1 MLESLVIAAARS
13 DNSQTMFRN
22 EREFADFVQKALHQ
36 AGHDVQREVPVG
48 SRHRLDMLAVAD
60 GVRKGVEV
68 KFTARGLLDDLTKS
82 QALLRLFEVD
92 EMYVC
97 GPKVFM
103 SEDVLALSA
112 SLGVGLLAVS
122 DTGELH
128 WLAKSKRL
136 KPARL
141 SLAGGY
147 SAVVYPGGE
156 ARYHAAVFNMGE
168 KTAVNVE
175 VSMVPAGA
183 FSAPQKSKARAQRAT
198 IDGGDKWE
206 VDLACKVKNS
216 TRPGKH
222 PLMLTVRA
230 ANAERENS
238 TVNYEVREAG
248 GQ

>member
-1 MLESLVIAAARS
+1 M
-13 DNSQTMFRN
+13 
-22 EREFADFVQKALHQ
+22 
-36 AGHDVQREVPVG
+36 
-48 SRHRLDMLAVAD
+48 AVAD
-60 GVRKGVEV
+60 GIRKGIEV
-68 KFTARGLLDDLTKS
+68 KFTARGLLDLTKS
-82 QALLRLFEVD
+82 QALLRLCEVD

-112 SLGVGLLAVS
+112 SLGVGILAVS
-122 DTGELH
+122 DAADLH

-136 KPARL
+136 KPPRL

-168 KTAVNVE
+168 KTAVSVE

-183 FSAPQKSKARAQRAT
+183 FSAPQKSKARARRASLE
-198 IDGGDKWE
+198 GGDKWE
-206 VDLACKVKNS
+206 VDLACKVKNG
-216 TRPGKH
+216 TRPGRH

-230 ANAERENS
+230 ANAEREDS
-238 TVNYEVREAG
+238 TIHYEVRPPG
-248 GQ
+248 NRVG

>member
-1 MLESLVIAAARS
+1 MRELASGYIDVLESLVIAAARS

-68 KFTARGLLDDLTKS
+68 KFTAPGW
-82 QALLRLFEVD
+82 
-92 EMYVC
+92 
-97 GPKVFM
+97 P
-103 SEDVLALSA
+103 
-112 SLGVGLLAVS
+112 
-122 DTGELH
+122 
-128 WLAKSKRL
+128 
-136 KPARL
+136 
-141 SLAGGY
+141 
-147 SAVVYPGGE
+147 VYPGGE

-230 ANAERENS
+230 ANA
-238 TVNYEVREAG
+238 
-248 GQ
+248 